1 MREATVAARP
11 EHAQGAPNLQVGA
24 ASRSQRIA
32 YWPNAGSLFELSQS
46 ATTAETSPIDRGV
59 HEPMGS
65 KSLPQKDRTQSRK
78 GPQRLKY
85 TS

>member
-1 MREATVAARP
+1 MKCA

-59 HEPMGS
+59 HEPKEANRFPRKTAHNPAKARNGS
-65 KSLPQKDRTQSRK
+65 NTPAKC
-78 GPQRLKY
+78 
-85 TS
+85 